1 MRSPRTFLSLIPR
14 KGIDV
19 PGTKALGSVSHA
31 FSEAV
36 VGSPLI
42 VERGIEAFLERTQ
55 VDELMVTAAIYDHAA
70 RVRSFE
76 IVADVRERV
85 TTKMEATD

>member
-1 MRSPRTFLSLIPR
+1 MDGRWT
-14 KGIDV
+14 
-19 PGTKALGSVSHA
+19 ALERAGVSHA